1 MKKIDDLSHFNVS
14 YLTGSNTGVG
24 GLSSKAQLDIL
35 ESFRGGRVGV
45 FMLLHSN
52 KFTSSIRLL

>member
-1 MKKIDDLSHFNVS
+1 MKKIDDLSHFHVS

-35 ESFRGGRVGV
+35 ESFRDGRVGV
-45 FMLLHSN
+45 FMVLHLN
-52 KFTSSIRLL
+52 KFTSPVQLL